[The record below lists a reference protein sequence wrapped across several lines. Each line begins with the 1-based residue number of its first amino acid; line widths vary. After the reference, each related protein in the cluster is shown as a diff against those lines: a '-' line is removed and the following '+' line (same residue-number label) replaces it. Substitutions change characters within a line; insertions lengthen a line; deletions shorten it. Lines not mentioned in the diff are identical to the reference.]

1 MEVKAKIDE
10 ANIQP
15 GGIVPFD
22 KDWGTGYNSWKK
34 DPSPFPRV
42 NRLKKFV
49 DDYPFTV
56 DHERACLVTDAHK
69 KHGDK
74 PQILRCAKA
83 LAHVLENFTINIL
96 RDELIIGEMGAP
108 IKSAPIFPEF
118 SLDWIVDEMENH
130 PWKKRLHDKYTISKK
145 SEAQLKGIVPFW
157 KGNTVEET
165 AIARM
170 SEDEFKGTNLGRGV
184 YLLNLYLS
192 GGIGHTQANYETLLS
207 KGFGGL
213 KKEVR
218 KKLLSLDPTIS
229 GDLKKREFYE
239 AELIVLDASTALL
252 KRYSALA
259 GKLKKQEKDPEWKGE
274 LARIEATCDWVAQ
287 NPPRTFREALQ
298 LCYIATTIVLIESN
312 GHSVSYGRLDQYMY
326 PFYQRDI
333 ASGVET
339 KESIQELLEIG
350 LFIKDLWWTKLRDR
364 LTVIANS
371 GRGMGGD
378 SLTVGGVDEQGQDAT
393 NDLSY
398 MILDAQV
405 HTRSGVPWV
414 AVRLHENSPRQFKI
428 KAFNVV
434 RLGTGQPKLFNDQA
448 AVPSMIRGGRTE
460 KDARNYHVVGCVEI
474 DAGGKEY
481 GWHDSA
487 YFSIAKILELAINDG
502 RCMGCGAHCL
512 RWDKCGGAGKQL
524 GPQTG
529 GSLADFTSFDQ
540 VKDAYDR
547 QMKYWCDQMIAC
559 TEIMDLTHQELKPLP
574 FLSTIMDD
582 CIGKGIDVSA
592 GGAVYNFTGPQAV
605 GVGTVADG
613 LSTIKQLVFEEK
625 KVTGAALLDACEK
638 NWVGYD
644 PLYALVNG
652 SKVHHYGNDDDYAD
666 QLACFGVD
674 TYCKYIENRPNSRGG
689 HYLPGVYSVSANVGL
704 GLLQWASVDGRKA
717 LEPVSD
723 CLGAVHTQAGSHDIK
738 GPTAIAKSVSK
749 LDHVRAT
756 NGTLLNW
763 KFTPSCVAG
772 ETGRDNLISLI
783 DVYFDRKGM
792 HSQFNII
799 GKETLEAALKDPD
812 SYKDLL
818 VRVAGYSA
826 YFVELS
832 KPLQYDILSRTELSF
847 D

>member
-1 MEVKAKIDE
+1 MGVIVESQAK
-10 ANIQP
+10 NHKP
-15 GGIVPFD
+15 CGIVPFD
-22 KDWGTGYNSWKK
+22 KDWGTGYNAWKEN
-34 DPSPFPRV
+34 PSPFPRV

-49 DDYPFTV
+49 DGYPFTV
-56 DHERACLVTDAHK
+56 DHERACLVTEAYI
-69 KHGDK
+69 KHSDK
-74 PQILRCAKA
+74 PQIIRCAKA
-83 LAHVLENFTINIL
+83 LAHVLENFTIHIH
-96 RDELIIGEMGAP
+96 RDELIVGEMGAP
-108 IKSAPIFPEF
+108 LKSAPIFPEF
-118 SLDWIVDEMENH
+118 SLDWIMDEMKNH
-130 PWKKRLHDKYTISKK
+130 PWRKRLHDTYTISKR
-145 SEAQLKGIVPFW
+145 SEKRLKGIAGFW
-157 KGNTVEET
+157 KGKTVEET
-165 AIARM
+165 SIARM
-170 SEDEFKGTNLGRGV
+170 SEDELKGTNLGRGV

-192 GGIGHTQANYETLLS
+192 GGIGHTQANYEKLFAN
-207 KGFGGL
+207 GFGGL
-213 KKEVR
+213 RKEVR
-218 KKLLSLDPTIS
+218 KKMRSLDPTIS
-229 GDLKKREFYE
+229 EDLKKREFHQ
-239 AELIVLDASTALL
+239 AELIVLDASTAFL
-252 KRYSALA
+252 KRYSVLA
-259 GKLKKQEKDPEWKGE
+259 KDLKNREKDPEWKKE
-274 LARIEATCDWVAQ
+274 LARIEATCDWVAE

-298 LCYIATTIVLIESN
+298 LCFIATTIILIESN
-312 GHSVSYGRLDQYMY
+312 GHSVSYGRFDQYMY
-326 PFYQRDI
+326 PFYENDI
-333 ASGVET
+333 ESGIET

-350 LFIKDLWWTKLRDR
+350 LFIKDIWWTKLRDR

-378 SLTVGGVDEQGQDAT
+378 SLTVGGVDTEGNDAT

-414 AVRLHENSPRQFKI
+414 AVRLHENSPREFKV
-428 KAFNVV
+428 KAFNVIRV
-434 RLGTGQPKLFNDQA
+434 GTGQPKLYNDQA
-448 AVPSMIRGGRTE
+448 AIPAMIRGGRTE
-460 KDARNYHVVGCVEI
+460 ADARNYHIVGCVEM

-487 YFSIAKILELAINDG
+487 YFSIAKILELAVNDG
-502 RCMGCGAHCL
+502 RCMGCGAHCP
-512 RWDKCGGAGKQL
+512 RWDTCGGAGKRL
-524 GPQTG
+524 GPQT
-529 GSLADFTSFDQ
+529 GSLADFTFFDQ
-540 VKDAYDR
+540 VKQSYDS
-547 QMKYWCDQMIAC
+547 QMKYWCDQMIAG

-574 FLSTIMDD
+574 FLSTLMDD
-582 CIGKGIDVSA
+582 CTRRGIDVSA

-613 LSTIKQLVFEEK
+613 LSTIKQLVFDEK
-625 KVTGAALLDACEK
+625 RVTGKELLGACEK

-652 SKVHHYGNDDDYAD
+652 RKVHHYGNDDDYAD
-666 QLACFGVD
+666 DLARFGVD
-674 TYCKYIENRPNSRGG
+674 TYCRHIENRPNSRGG

-723 CLGAVHTQAGSHDIK
+723 CLGPVHTQAGSHDIK
-738 GPTAIAKSVSK
+738 GPTAIAKSASK

-763 KFTPSCVAG
+763 KFTPSCVSG

-792 HSQFNII
+792 HSQFNIV
-799 GKETLEAALKDPD
+799 GKETLEAALADPD
-812 SYKDLL
+812 SYKDLM

-832 KPLQYDILSRTELSF
+832 KPLQYDILSRTDLSF